1 MIRPIDPDFDK
12 LPENLKPQ
20 VNDIVEWDD
29 DFTGETLLAVVTCVE
44 SNEAFLIYITP
55 EVNYIEAIDVDRAS
69 LKVIQKAPCRQL
81 ACFEI
86 FLKHQNRL

>member
-1 MIRPIDPDFDK
+1 MVRPIDPDFDR

-29 DFTGETLLAVVTCVE
+29 DFTGETHLAVVTCVG
-44 SNEAFLIYITP
+44 SNEACLIYITP
-55 EVNYIEAIDVDRAS
+55 EGDYTEAIDIDRAN
-69 LKVIQKAPCRQL
+69 LKVIQKVPCRHL

-86 FLKHQNRL
+86 FLKHENRL

>member
-1 MIRPIDPDFDK
+1 MIRPIDPDFDR

-20 VNDIVEWDD
+20 INDIVEWDD
-29 DFTGETLLAVVTCVE
+29 DFTGETHLAVVTWVE
-44 SNEAFLIYITP
+44 SNEAGLIYITP
-55 EVNYIEAIDVDRAS
+55 EGYCTEANDVDRAS
-69 LKVIQKAPCRQL
+69 LKVIQKVPCRQL